1 MLNLPPEFVK
11 QTKKREERDRKRC
24 PIPVQQQPN
33 VIWGNI
39 SIEQRNLQDKML

>member
-11 QTKKREERDRKRC
+11 QTKKRDRERC

-39 SIEQRNLQDKML
+39 SIEQRNLEDKML